1 MVGFPLLLI
10 PLAVYNIIAFLM
22 PSVSFTD
29 VLFKVPMITGEA
41 WPVTLADV
49 MLALGIVLL
58 LLEVVKGARPGSK
71 FLMDHLLSLIVF
83 GAAAAEFVMWPKF
96 GNSTYFLLVLLAMAD
111 FLGGIAQRTR
121 RRVAYVAETTVPA
134 PRKAKRQA
142 ETPADEGTS
151 EPKFEPVSAPTSSG
165 GAARATAQSVAE
177 SVLMDHP
184 APKPV
189 NPPSPEIPSP
199 HLQPGNGT
207 RRLPTHRAD
216 PSSHLPRARGDARK
230 RALAAIGDL
239 RILGRTRR
247 SRLAW
252 GRCSALAMSWATKL
266 DRARQRGLVDPL

>member
-22 PSVSFTD
+22 PSVSFSG
-29 VLFKVPMITGEA
+29 VLFKVPMITGET
-41 WPVTLADV
+41 WPVTLADLL
-49 MLALGIVLL
+49 LALGVVLL

-121 RRVAYVAETTVPA
+121 RRVAYVAETVPA

-142 ETPADEGTS
+142 EPPADEPAP
-151 EPKFEPVSAPTSSG
+151 EPRFESAPAPQ
-165 GAARATAQSVAE
+165 AAPVVPPAPSAQSVAE

-189 NPPSPEIPSP
+189 QAIPPSPEIPSP

-207 RRLPTHRAD
+207 
-216 PSSHLPRARGDARK
+216 PSSPDAPR
-230 RALAAIGDL
+230 
-239 RILGRTRR
+239 
-247 SRLAW
+247 
-252 GRCSALAMSWATKL
+252 
-266 DRARQRGLVDPL
+266 

>member
-49 MLALGIVLL
+49 LLALGVVLL

-121 RRVAYVAETTVPA
+121 RRVTYVAETTVPV

-142 ETPADEGTS
+142 EVPADEAVV
-151 EPKFEPVSAPTSSG
+151 EPRFEPVNAPPPAVEPPAQS
-165 GAARATAQSVAE
+165 AQSVAE

-189 NPPSPEIPSP
+189 NSPSPEIPSP
-199 HLQPGNGT
+199 HLQPGSGT
-207 RRLPTHRAD
+207 Q
-216 PSSHLPRARGDARK
+216 PSSDVPPR
-230 RALAAIGDL
+230 
-239 RILGRTRR
+239 
-247 SRLAW
+247 
-252 GRCSALAMSWATKL
+252 
-266 DRARQRGLVDPL
+266 

>member
-22 PSVSFTD
+22 PTVSFTD
-29 VLFKVPMITGEA
+29 VLFKVPMVSGET
-41 WPVTLADV
+41 WPVTLADL
-49 MLALGIVLL
+49 MLALGVVLL

-121 RRVAYVAETTVPA
+121 RRVTYVAETTAPA
-134 PRKAKRQA
+134 PRKARRQA
-142 ETPADEGTS
+142 EAPADEAPA
-151 EPKFEPVSAPTSSG
+151 EPKFEPVTAPQ
-165 GAARATAQSVAE
+165 AAPAVPPAPTAQSVAE

-184 APKPV
+184 APKPA
-189 NPPSPEIPSP
+189 PSPEIPSP

-207 RRLPTHRAD
+207 
-216 PSSHLPRARGDARK
+216 PSSPDTPR
-230 RALAAIGDL
+230 
-239 RILGRTRR
+239 
-247 SRLAW
+247 
-252 GRCSALAMSWATKL
+252 
-266 DRARQRGLVDPL
+266 

>member
-41 WPVTLADV
+41 WPVTLSDV
-49 MLALGIVLL
+49 MLALGVVLL

-121 RRVAYVAETTVPA
+121 RRVAYVAETAPA
-134 PRKAKRQA
+134 PRKARRQT
-142 ETPADEGTS
+142 EVPVDEAVV
-151 EPKFEPVSAPTSSG
+151 EPKFEPVVAPPASAPS
-165 GAARATAQSVAE
+165 AQSVAE

-189 NPPSPEIPSP
+189 QSPASPEIPSP

-207 RRLPTHRAD
+207 Q
-216 PSSHLPRARGDARK
+216 PSPDAPR
-230 RALAAIGDL
+230 
-239 RILGRTRR
+239 
-247 SRLAW
+247 
-252 GRCSALAMSWATKL
+252 
-266 DRARQRGLVDPL
+266 

>member
-22 PSVSFTD
+22 PTVSFTD
-29 VLFKVPMITGEA
+29 VLFKVPMVSGET
-41 WPVTLADV
+41 WPVTLADLL
-49 MLALGIVLL
+49 LALGVVLL

-121 RRVAYVAETTVPA
+121 RRVTYVAETTVAA
-134 PRKAKRQA
+134 PRKAKRQEA
-142 ETPADEGTS
+142 PEEDVAS
-151 EPKFEPVSAPTSSG
+151 ERKFEPVIAPQPAPAVPPAPS
-165 GAARATAQSVAE
+165 AQSVAE

-189 NPPSPEIPSP
+189 QGAPSPEIPSP
-199 HLQPGNGT
+199 QLQPGNGT
-207 RRLPTHRAD
+207 
-216 PSSHLPRARGDARK
+216 PSSPDTPPR
-230 RALAAIGDL
+230 
-239 RILGRTRR
+239 
-247 SRLAW
+247 
-252 GRCSALAMSWATKL
+252 
-266 DRARQRGLVDPL
+266 

>member
-29 VLFKVPMITGEA
+29 VLFKVPMITGET

-96 GNSTYFLLVLLAMAD
+96 GNSTYFLLVLLAMVD

-121 RRVAYVAETTVPA
+121 RRVTYVAETTVPA

-142 ETPADEGTS
+142 EAATDDVAS
-151 EPKFEPVSAPTSSG
+151 EPKFEPVPAPAVPPAPS
-165 GAARATAQSVAE
+165 AQSVAE
-177 SVLMDHP
+177 SVLKDHP

-199 HLQPGNGT
+199 DLQPGNGT
-207 RRLPTHRAD
+207 P
-216 PSSHLPRARGDARK
+216 PSPDAPR
-230 RALAAIGDL
+230 
-239 RILGRTRR
+239 
-247 SRLAW
+247 
-252 GRCSALAMSWATKL
+252 
-266 DRARQRGLVDPL
+266 

>member
-29 VLFKVPMITGEA
+29 VLFKVPMVTGET
-41 WPVTLADV
+41 WPVTLADLL
-49 MLALGIVLL
+49 LALGVVLL

-96 GNSTYFLLVLLAMAD
+96 GNSTYFLLVLLAMVD

-121 RRVAYVAETTVPA
+121 RRVAYVAETVPA
-134 PRKAKRQA
+134 PRKARRQA
-142 ETPADEGTS
+142 EPPADEPAP
-151 EPKFEPVSAPTSSG
+151 EPRFEPAPAPQ
-165 GAARATAQSVAE
+165 AAPVAPAAPSAQSVAE

-189 NPPSPEIPSP
+189 QTIPPSPEIPSP

-207 RRLPTHRAD
+207 
-216 PSSHLPRARGDARK
+216 PSSPEAPR
-230 RALAAIGDL
+230 
-239 RILGRTRR
+239 
-247 SRLAW
+247 
-252 GRCSALAMSWATKL
+252 
-266 DRARQRGLVDPL
+266 

>member
-29 VLFKVPMITGEA
+29 VLFKVPMVSGET

-58 LLEVVKGARPGSK
+58 LLEVIKGARPGSK
-71 FLMDHLLSLIVF
+71 FLMDHLLSLILF

-121 RRVAYVAETTVPA
+121 RRVTYVAETTVPA
-134 PRKAKRQA
+134 PRKAKRQVEA
-142 ETPADEGTS
+142 PAGDAAA
-151 EPKFEPVSAPTSSG
+151 EPKFEPVTAPI
-165 GAARATAQSVAE
+165 AAPAAPPAPSAQSVAE
-177 SVLMDHP
+177 SVLMDPP

-189 NPPSPEIPSP
+189 QSTPSPEVPSP
-199 HLQPGNGT
+199 HLQPGDGT
-207 RRLPTHRAD
+207 S
-216 PSSHLPRARGDARK
+216 PSPDTPPR
-230 RALAAIGDL
+230 
-239 RILGRTRR
+239 
-247 SRLAW
+247 
-252 GRCSALAMSWATKL
+252 
-266 DRARQRGLVDPL
+266 

>member
-41 WPVTLADV
+41 WPVTLADL

-121 RRVAYVAETTVPA
+121 RRVTYVAETTAPA
-134 PRKAKRQA
+134 PRKARRQA
-142 ETPADEGTS
+142 EAPADEAAA
-151 EPKFEPVSAPTSSG
+151 EPKFEPVTAPQ
-165 GAARATAQSVAE
+165 AAPVVPPAPTAQSVAE

-184 APKPV
+184 APKPA
-189 NPPSPEIPSP
+189 PSPEISSP

-207 RRLPTHRAD
+207 
-216 PSSHLPRARGDARK
+216 PSSPDTPR
-230 RALAAIGDL
+230 
-239 RILGRTRR
+239 
-247 SRLAW
+247 
-252 GRCSALAMSWATKL
+252 
-266 DRARQRGLVDPL
+266 

>member
-1 MVGFPLLLI
+1 MTVTAAERMHRRRIVLSGYLDREGISPMVGFPLLLI

-22 PSVSFTD
+22 PSVSFAD

-71 FLMDHLLSLIVF
+71 VLMDHLLSLIVF

-134 PRKAKRQA
+134 PRKTKRQA
-142 ETPADEGTS
+142 ETPADEF
-151 EPKFEPVSAPTSSG
+151 EPKFEPVSAPRP
-165 GAARATAQSVAE
+165 APAEPPAPTAQSVAE

-189 NPPSPEIPSP
+189 SAPSPEIPSP

-207 RRLPTHRAD
+207 Q
-216 PSSHLPRARGDARK
+216 PSPDAPR
-230 RALAAIGDL
+230 
-239 RILGRTRR
+239 
-247 SRLAW
+247 
-252 GRCSALAMSWATKL
+252 
-266 DRARQRGLVDPL
+266 

>member
-29 VLFKVPMITGEA
+29 VLFKVPMITGET
-41 WPVTLADV
+41 WPVTLADL

-71 FLMDHLLSLIVF
+71 FLMDHLLSLILF

-96 GNSTYFLLVLLAMAD
+96 GNSTFFLLVLLAMAD

-121 RRVAYVAETTVPA
+121 RRVTYVAETTVPA

-142 ETPADEGTS
+142 EAPVEDAAA
-151 EPKFEPVSAPTSSG
+151 EPRFEPVPAPHPAPPAPS
-165 GAARATAQSVAE
+165 AQSVAE

-189 NPPSPEIPSP
+189 MPPSPEIPSP
-199 HLQPGNGT
+199 DLQPGNGT
-207 RRLPTHRAD
+207 
-216 PSSHLPRARGDARK
+216 PSSPDTPR
-230 RALAAIGDL
+230 
-239 RILGRTRR
+239 
-247 SRLAW
+247 
-252 GRCSALAMSWATKL
+252 
-266 DRARQRGLVDPL
+266 

>member
-41 WPVTLADV
+41 WPVALADV
-49 MLALGIVLL
+49 MLALGVVLL

-121 RRVAYVAETTVPA
+121 RRVAYVAETAPA
-134 PRKAKRQA
+134 PRKARRQA
-142 ETPADEGTS
+142 ETPADEGTF
-151 EPKFEPVSAPTSSG
+151 EPKFEPVPAPQP
-165 GAARATAQSVAE
+165 APAEPPAPTAQSVAE

-189 NPPSPEIPSP
+189 STPSPEIPSP

-207 RRLPTHRAD
+207 Q
-216 PSSHLPRARGDARK
+216 PSPDAPR
-230 RALAAIGDL
+230 
-239 RILGRTRR
+239 
-247 SRLAW
+247 
-252 GRCSALAMSWATKL
+252 
-266 DRARQRGLVDPL
+266 

>member
-29 VLFKVPMITGEA
+29 VLFKVPMITGET

-121 RRVAYVAETTVPA
+121 RRVTYVAETTVPA

-142 ETPADEGTS
+142 EAAADDAAP
-151 EPKFEPVSAPTSSG
+151 EPKFEPVSAPAVPPAPS
-165 GAARATAQSVAE
+165 AQSVAE
-177 SVLMDHP
+177 SVLKDHP

-189 NPPSPEIPSP
+189 NPPSPESPSP
-199 HLQPGNGT
+199 DLQPGNGT
-207 RRLPTHRAD
+207 P
-216 PSSHLPRARGDARK
+216 PSPDAPR
-230 RALAAIGDL
+230 
-239 RILGRTRR
+239 
-247 SRLAW
+247 
-252 GRCSALAMSWATKL
+252 
-266 DRARQRGLVDPL
+266 

>member
-22 PSVSFTD
+22 PTVSFTD
-29 VLFKVPMITGEA
+29 VLFKVPMVSGEP
-41 WPVTLADV
+41 WPVTLADL

-121 RRVAYVAETTVPA
+121 RRVTYVAETTAPA
-134 PRKAKRQA
+134 PRKARRQA
-142 ETPADEGTS
+142 EAPADEAAA
-151 EPKFEPVSAPTSSG
+151 EPKFEPVTAPQ
-165 GAARATAQSVAE
+165 AAPVAPPAPTAQSVAE

-184 APKPV
+184 APKPA
-189 NPPSPEIPSP
+189 PSPEIPSP

-207 RRLPTHRAD
+207 
-216 PSSHLPRARGDARK
+216 PSSPDTPR
-230 RALAAIGDL
+230 
-239 RILGRTRR
+239 
-247 SRLAW
+247 
-252 GRCSALAMSWATKL
+252 
-266 DRARQRGLVDPL
+266 

>member
-1 MVGFPLLLI
+1 MLRRRIVLSGYLDREGISPMVGFPLLLI

-121 RRVAYVAETTVPA
+121 RRVTYVAETTVPA
-134 PRKAKRQA
+134 PRKSKRKA
-142 ETPADEGTS
+142 EAPVEEAVA
-151 EPKFEPVSAPTSSG
+151 EPKFEPVPAPVVPPPAPS
-165 GAARATAQSVAE
+165 AQSVAE

-189 NPPSPEIPSP
+189 NPSSPEIPSP
-199 HLQPGNGT
+199 DLQPGNGT
-207 RRLPTHRAD
+207 P
-216 PSSHLPRARGDARK
+216 PSPD
-230 RALAAIGDL
+230 
-239 RILGRTRR
+239 TP
-247 SRLAW
+247 
-252 GRCSALAMSWATKL
+252 
-266 DRARQRGLVDPL
+266 QR